1 MNTITNKGIEYK
13 DRKAVVY
20 IKKTAIDTIIN
31 KWFSDNEIYSLDFK
45 CKTWTWLTARR
56 NALIASKIHSL
67 LGLEESQKAK
77 FSRTAGCHCGC
88 SPGFLIKRG
97 NKNERRI
104 MVDGQAYSSIW
115 VNIDTDEYA
124 QEFEEY
130 IKTASLKLEKE
141 LQDHVVDKLEDT
153 KIAAK

>member
-67 LGLEESQKAK
+67 LGLDENQMVK
-77 FSRTAGCHCGC
+77 FSQYAGCSCPC

-115 VNIDTDEYA
+115 VNIDTDEYVND
-124 QEFEEY
+124 FEDY
-130 IKTASLKLEKE
+130 CKQASLKLEKE
-141 LQDHVVDKLEDT
+141 LQNRVVDKLDSS